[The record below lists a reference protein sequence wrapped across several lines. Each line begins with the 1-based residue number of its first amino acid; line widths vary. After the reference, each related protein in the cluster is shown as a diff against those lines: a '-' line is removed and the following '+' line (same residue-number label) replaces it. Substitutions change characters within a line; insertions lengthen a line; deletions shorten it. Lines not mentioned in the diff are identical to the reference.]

1 MTDYAAQNSHR
12 LAAFIEPIAR
22 HYLSE
27 PNAKLSKGDDLRFGT
42 NGSMSVSLTKGTWFD
57 HENGVGGG
65 IIELV
70 KKFEPASVNNN
81 IGDVLEKKFGIPKQ
95 VQRTLTTAK
104 RLVRQYDY
112 FNKDGKLLY
121 QVQRFEPKLFRQR
134 RPDGSGGWL
143 YNLNGVQP
151 VLYNLPELLRR
162 TAEPIYLVEGEKDAD
177 ALMAEGVL
185 ATTNS
190 GGASK
195 WDDSL
200 TESLRGREVI
210 ILPDND
216 EPGLIRA
223 QRLLKALTGVAKSV
237 EAKDPSGFLEKGDVS
252 DFLVSHRV
260 DELSALPS
268 LRPQKLFPVM
278 TLSQLKAK
286 PPIEWLVE
294 GILPAR
300 GVGFLVGA
308 GGSGKT
314 FCALHIC
321 LAILNGENL
330 WGHKTTNR
338 GDIYY
343 LAHEGLFGL
352 AQRTEAALI
361 YHGLTDDGLIFG
373 ERGAKLTVDD
383 DIELILADAPKLGL
397 IVLDTMSK
405 SVAGKDENSNSDM
418 AEAVERASRLADG
431 LGCFVLIIDHIGKE
445 GSKKGPRGASAKPDN
460 ADTVLMLSTDKTSKS
475 RPAKLR
481 VTKQREGPDDKE
493 FSFQLKECWGSLVV
507 EETRPDM
514 SAVDQILWFL
524 RENGPTTY
532 ALLKEGVCHKPVTG
546 ICDTVVTDNTFSKA
560 LSRLKN
566 KEIIEKQGDE
576 YVLLP

>member
-1 MTDYAAQNSHR
+1 MTDYAAH
-12 LAAFIEPIAR
+12 IEKVAT
-22 HYLSE
+22 HYWGE
-27 PNAKLSKGDDLRFGT
+27 PNPRLSKGTELRFGN
-42 NGSMSVSLTKGTWFD
+42 NGSKSVCLQKGVWADFD
-57 HENGVGGG
+57 SGETGGLVA
-65 IIELV
+65 LV
-70 KKFEPASVNNN
+70 KANEPASINGNLAD
-81 IGDVLEKKFGIPKQ
+81 ILESKFGIAKNEQ
-95 VQRTLTTAK
+95 AKSCSNKHRTLVK
-104 RLVRQYDY
+104 RYDY
-112 FNKDGKLLY
+112 RDASGSLAY
-121 QVQRFEPKLFRQR
+121 QVERYENPKTFRQR

-151 VLYNLPELLRR
+151 VLYNLPELLSR

-177 ALMAEGVL
+177 ALMAGGVL

-223 QRLLKALTGVAKSV
+223 QRLLKALTGVATSV
-237 EAKDPSGFLEKGDVS
+237 EAKDPSVFPEKGDVS
-252 DFLVSHRV
+252 DFLVSHRAV
-260 DELSALPS
+260 ELSALPS
-268 LRPQKLFPVM
+268 LKPQKLFPVM

-286 PPIEWLVE
+286 PPIQWLVE

-321 LAILNGENL
+321 LAILNGKKL
-330 WGHKTTNR
+330 WGHDTTNR

-352 AQRTEAALI
+352 AQRTEAALM
-361 YHGLTDDGLIFG
+361 YHGLKDDGLIFG

-383 DIELILADAPKLGL
+383 DIELILADAPNLGL

-418 AEAVERASRLADG
+418 SEAVERASRLADG
-431 LGCFVLIIDHIGKE
+431 LGCFVLIIDHVGKE

-493 FSFQLKECWGSLVV
+493 FSFQLKECMGSLVV

>member
-1 MTDYAAQNSHR
+1 MTNYAAH
-12 LAAFIEPIAR
+12 IEEVAI
-22 HYLSE
+22 HYWGE
-27 PNAKLSKGDDLRFGT
+27 PTKRSKTELRWGT
-42 NGSMSVSLTKGTWFD
+42 NGSKSVCLQKGVWTDFEAGTSGGLTD
-57 HENGVGGG
+57 
-65 IIELV
+65 LV
-70 KKFEPASVNNN
+70 RANEPATINGNLAD
-81 IGDVLEKKFGIPKQ
+81 ILESKFGIAKHRQ
-95 VQRTLTTAK
+95 AENCSTEHQTLGK
-104 RLVRQYDY
+104 RYDY
-112 FNKDGKLLY
+112 RDAHGSLVY
-121 QVQRFEPKLFRQR
+121 QVERYENPKTFRQR
-134 RPDGSGGWL
+134 RPDDKGGWIP
-143 YNLNGVQP
+143 NIKDVQP
-151 VLYNLPELLRR
+151 VLYNLPELLSR

-177 ALMAEGVL
+177 ALMAKGAL
-185 ATTNS
+185 PTTNS
-190 GGASK
+190 GGAAK

-200 TESLRGREVI
+200 TESLRGRDVVI
-210 ILPDND
+210 LTDND
-216 EPGLIRA
+216 EPGVNRA
-223 QRLLKALTGVAKSV
+223 QRLLEALTGVAKSV
-237 EAKDPSGFLEKGDVS
+237 EAKDPSVFPEKGDVS

-268 LRPQKLFPVM
+268 LTPQKLFPVM
-278 TLSQLKAK
+278 TLAQLKAK

-314 FCALHIC
+314 FCALHMC

-352 AQRTEAALI
+352 AQRTEAALM
-361 YHGLTDDGLIFG
+361 YHNLKDEGLMFG
-373 ERGAKLTVDD
+373 ERGAMLTVDK

-397 IVLDTMSK
+397 MVLDTMSK
-405 SVAGKDENSNSDM
+405 SVAGRDENSNSDM
-418 AEAVERASRLADG
+418 AEAVGRASRLADG
-431 LGCFVLIIDHIGKE
+431 LGCFVLIIDHVGKE

-460 ADTVLMLSTDKTSKS
+460 ADTVLMLSADKTSKS

-507 EETRPDM
+507 EETRPNM
-514 SAVDQILWFL
+514 TAEDQVLWFL
-524 RENGPTTY
+524 RENGPTTS
-532 ALLKEGVCHKPVTG
+532 AVLREVLCHKPVTG
-546 ICDTVVTDNTFSKA
+546 ICDTVVTDDALRKA

-566 KEIIEKQGDE
+566 KEMIEKQGDE

>member
-1 MTDYAAQNSHR
+1 MTDYAAQ
-12 LAAFIEPIAR
+12 IEKVAT
-22 HYLSE
+22 HYWGE
-27 PNAKLSKGDDLRFGT
+27 PTKRSKTELRWGT
-42 NGSMSVSLTKGTWFD
+42 NGSKSVCLKKGVWTDF
-57 HENGVGGG
+57 ESGESGG
-65 IIELV
+65 LV
-70 KKFEPASVNNN
+70 DLARANEPATINGS
-81 IGDVLEKKFGIPKQ
+81 IADVLQRKFGIAKNGQ
-95 VQRTLTTAK
+95 AESCSTKRQTLVK
-104 RLVRQYDY
+104 QYDY
-112 FNKDGKLLY
+112 RDASGSLAY
-121 QVQRFEPKLFRQR
+121 QVERYENPKTFRQR
-134 RPDGSGGWL
+134 RPDGNGGWL

-151 VLYNLPELLRR
+151 VLYNLPELLNR

-190 GGASK
+190 GGAAK
-195 WDDSL
+195 WDNSL
-200 TESLRGREVI
+200 TESLKGRDVI
-210 ILPDND
+210 ILTDND
-216 EPGLIRA
+216 EPGLMRA
-223 QRLLKALTGVAKSV
+223 QRLIKALTGVAKSV
-237 EAKDPSGFLEKGDVS
+237 EAKDPSVFPEKGDVS

-268 LRPQKLFPVM
+268 LTPQKLFPVM
-278 TLSQLKAK
+278 TLAQLKAK

-343 LAHEGLFGL
+343 LAHEGLYGL
-352 AQRTEAALI
+352 AQRTEVALI
-361 YHGLTDDGLIFG
+361 YHDFKDDGLIFG

-383 DIELILADAPKLGL
+383 DIELILADAPNLGL

-431 LGCFVLIIDHIGKE
+431 LGCFVLIIDHVGKE

-493 FSFQLKECWGSLVV
+493 FSFQLKEFRGSLVV
-507 EETRPDM
+507 EETRPNM
-514 SAVDQILWFL
+514 TAEDQVLWFL
-524 RENGPTTY
+524 RENGPTTS
-532 ALLKEGVCHKPVTG
+532 AVLREGLCHKPVTG
-546 ICDTVVTDNTFSKA
+546 ICDTVVTDDALRKA

>member
-1 MTDYAAQNSHR
+1 MTDYAAQ
-12 LAAFIEPIAR
+12 IEKVAT
-22 HYLSE
+22 HYWGE
-27 PNAKLSKGDDLRFGT
+27 PSKRSKTELRWGT
-42 NGSMSVSLTKGTWFD
+42 NGSKSVCLQKGVWTDF
-57 HENGVGGG
+57 ESGKTGGLVA
-65 IIELV
+65 LV
-70 KKFEPASVNNN
+70 KANEPATINGS
-81 IGDVLEKKFGIPKQ
+81 IADVLQRKFGIAKNEQ
-95 VQRTLTTAK
+95 AKSCSTKHRTLVK
-104 RLVRQYDY
+104 CYDY
-112 FNKDGKLLY
+112 RDASGSLVY
-121 QVQRFEPKLFRQR
+121 QVERYENPKTFRQR
-134 RPDGSGGWL
+134 RPDGKGGWL

-151 VLYNLPELLRR
+151 VLYNLPELLSR

-190 GGASK
+190 GGAGK
-195 WDDSL
+195 WDDTL

-216 EPGLIRA
+216 EPGLLRA

-237 EAKDPSGFLEKGDVS
+237 EAKDPSVFLEKGDVS

-278 TLSQLKAK
+278 TLAQLKAK

-321 LAILNGENL
+321 LAILNEEKL
-330 WGHKTTNR
+330 WGHNTTNR

-343 LAHEGLFGL
+343 LAHEGLYGL
-352 AQRTEAALI
+352 AQRTEAALM
-361 YHGLTDDGLIFG
+361 YHGLKDDGLIFG

-514 SAVDQILWFL
+514 TAVDQILWFL

-546 ICDTVVTDNTFSKA
+546 ICDTVVTDDAFRKA

>member
-1 MTDYAAQNSHR
+1 MTDYAAH
-12 LAAFIEPIAR
+12 IEQVAT
-22 HYLSE
+22 HYWGE
-27 PNAKLSKGDDLRFGT
+27 PTKRSKTELRWGT
-42 NGSMSVSLTKGTWFD
+42 NGSKSVCLQKGVWTDFEAGASGGLTD
-57 HENGVGGG
+57 
-65 IIELV
+65 LV
-70 KKFEPASVNNN
+70 RANEPATINGNLAD
-81 IGDVLEKKFGIPKQ
+81 ILESKFGIAKNRQ
-95 VQRTLTTAK
+95 AENCSTEHQTLGK
-104 RLVRQYDY
+104 RYDY
-112 FNKDGKLLY
+112 RDAHGSLVY
-121 QVQRFEPKLFRQR
+121 QVERYENPKTFRQR
-134 RPDGSGGWL
+134 RPDDKGGWIP
-143 YNLNGVQP
+143 NIKDVQP
-151 VLYNLPELLRR
+151 VLYNLPELLSRA
-162 TAEPIYLVEGEKDAD
+162 AEPIYLVEGEKDAD
-177 ALMAEGVL
+177 ALMAKGVL

-200 TESLRGREVI
+200 TEFLKGRDVI
-210 ILPDND
+210 ILTDND

-223 QRLLKALTGVAKSV
+223 QRLLKTLAGVAKSV
-237 EAKDPSGFLEKGDVS
+237 EAKDPSVFPEKGDVS

-260 DELSALPS
+260 GEVSALPS
-268 LRPQKLFPVM
+268 LKPQKLFPVM
-278 TLSQLKAK
+278 TLAELKAK

-321 LAILNGENL
+321 LAILNGKKL
-330 WGHKTTNR
+330 WGHDTTNR

-352 AQRTEAALI
+352 AQRTEAALK
-361 YHGLTDDGLIFG
+361 YHDLKDDGLIFG

-431 LGCFVLIIDHIGKE
+431 LGCFVLIIDHVGKE
-445 GSKKGPRGASAKPDN
+445 GGKKGPRGASAKPDN

-493 FSFQLKECWGSLVV
+493 FSFQLKEFWGSLVV
-507 EETRPDM
+507 EETRPNM
-514 SAVDQILWFL
+514 TAEDQVLWFL
-524 RENGPTTY
+524 RENGPTTS
-532 ALLKEGVCHKPVTG
+532 AVLREVLCHKPVTG
-546 ICDTVVTDNTFSKA
+546 ICDAIVTDDALRKA

-566 KEIIEKQGDE
+566 KEMIEKQGDE